1 MNETEVDFT
10 GFGDIIGPGCS
21 HLRIEEKL
29 IILDRYDNSSDD
41 ILFGYLDG
49 DGRGLGILGFDR
61 RFWIG
66 TRTGSRSWIDR
77 FFPTTGH
84 EEEGHQERSGQG
96 FEDIQDSE

>member
-1 MNETEVDFT
+1 MV
-10 GFGDIIGPGCS
+10 
-21 HLRIEEKL
+21 EEEL
-29 IILDRYDNSSDD
+29 IVLHRYNHSGND

-49 DGRGLGILGFDR
+49 DGRGFGVLGFDG

-84 EEEGHQERSGQG
+84 KEYGHQKRSGQG
-96 FEDIQDSE
+96 FEEIQDSE